1 MQNTDIFNSKTVDC
15 VRITVSIIYPV
26 IDRWRCLQLSIYKT
40 HLPPNET
47 TTNHFSTS
55 RTLLF
60 AKKNIVVICST
71 SCMGGGV
78 SDNFLGI
85 AASLSRF
92 TSINKQHLKIAFC
105 WCISRVLT
113 ARRDFTAGASAGV
126 LSGQTTQAESRTI
139 DIALY
144 VQCVISLLLISLSLN
159 VSLSPKLGL
168 RPKISQKL
176 AKSEV
181 VFSFGLSDSL
191 SVSLRPNFVLS
202 DR

>member
-1 MQNTDIFNSKTVDC
+1 MKPPQIIF
-15 VRITVSIIYPV
+15 
-26 IDRWRCLQLSIYKT
+26 
-40 HLPPNET
+40 
-47 TTNHFSTS
+47 
-55 RTLLF
+55 LLLVHCSSQ
-60 AKKNIVVICST
+60 KNIVVICST

-144 VQCVISLLLISLSLN
+144 VQCVISLSLISLSLN

-168 RPKISQKL
+168 RPKISQKVKSFFRSDSAIRWAFRWDQTSYL
-176 AKSEV
+176 AMAKSKAIING
-181 VFSFGLSDSL
+181 SFHFLD
-191 SVSLRPNFVLS
+191 
-202 DR
+202 